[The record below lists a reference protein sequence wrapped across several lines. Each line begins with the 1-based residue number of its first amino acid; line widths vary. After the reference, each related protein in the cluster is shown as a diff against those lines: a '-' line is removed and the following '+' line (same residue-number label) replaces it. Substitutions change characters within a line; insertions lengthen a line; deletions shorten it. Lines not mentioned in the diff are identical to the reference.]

1 MLPPPAA
8 IFPLVSDLF
17 PRRAPASVA
26 GIGGLVGAWAGN
38 AANCSPGSVLMG
50 SGASGYFPMFFA
62 AGASCFLAPGTLH
75 LLTPR
80 LLPADLG
87 RLP

>member
-1 MLPPPAA
+1 MLPPSAA
-8 IFPLVSDLF
+8 IFPIVPDLF

-26 GIGGLVGAWAGN
+26 GIGGLGGGWAGN
-38 AANCSPGSVLMG
+38 AAIHSPGRVQTDG
-50 SGASGYFPMFFA
+50 GARGYFHMFFA
-62 AGASCFLAPGTLH
+62 AGASGLLAPGTLH